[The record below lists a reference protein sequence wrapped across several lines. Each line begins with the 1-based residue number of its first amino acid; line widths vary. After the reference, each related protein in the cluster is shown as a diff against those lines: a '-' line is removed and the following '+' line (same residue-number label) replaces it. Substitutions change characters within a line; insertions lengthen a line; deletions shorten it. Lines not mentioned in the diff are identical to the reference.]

1 MNQTLY
7 DNIVDYFFPKELRNS
22 KIKMDRY
29 LCYSTLP
36 HHACC
41 QFTLLDELC
50 CLCTKICKYYGTCC
64 IDAFFD
70 NSITSVE
77 EYVTLF
83 LKMANMKRYVSYLP
97 VTSNTNISSFFFVEQ
112 VPTVVYCD
120 NKHSPYA
127 SLCNGGD
134 SSNEVR
140 MIADGFVYKNKY
152 CALYHGFSYYFAI
165 LSLLNCK
172 NSANIS
178 GIKMTIPDNT
188 CFLSISNDTELG
200 YKKEIYPI
208 EFYLPE
214 VNKMDYSM
222 EELALCF
229 YSHFS
234 LIKTSGRWYANPQC
248 AKCIDETELKNEY
261 F

>member
-83 LKMANMKRYVSYLP
+83 LKMANMKRYVS
-97 VTSNTNISSFFFVEQ
+97 
-112 VPTVVYCD
+112 
-120 NKHSPYA
+120 
-127 SLCNGGD
+127 
-134 SSNEVR
+134 
-140 MIADGFVYKNKY
+140 
-152 CALYHGFSYYFAI
+152 
-165 LSLLNCK
+165 
-172 NSANIS
+172 
-178 GIKMTIPDNT
+178 
-188 CFLSISNDTELG
+188 
-200 YKKEIYPI
+200 
-208 EFYLPE
+208 
-214 VNKMDYSM
+214 
-222 EELALCF
+222 
-229 YSHFS
+229 
-234 LIKTSGRWYANPQC
+234 
-248 AKCIDETELKNEY
+248 
-261 F
+261 